1 MNFDF
6 LDNKN
11 VQLLFSIFEK
21 NKNNLFIVG
30 GAVRNTFA
38 NFPITDI
45 DFCTSVK
52 PDNIIKILKMNN
64 IEYSDIGKKF
74 GTITAHINNEYYEI
88 TTLREDIYKKTR
100 FPIVKFIKNI
110 KQDAFRRDFTMN
122 AIYIDKDKN
131 IYDRFNGIDDIKNKI
146 VKFIGNPEKSITKDP
161 LRILRYFRFCAEY
174 FHENF
179 DKLSLNTCLENFDK
193 SFVLSKKK
201 FNLEYQK
208 IIEAKGAKII
218 LDKWEKFGI
227 LEKVN
232 NFLKEE
238 K

>member
-6 LDNKN
+6 LNDKN
-11 VQLLFSIFEK
+11 VQLLFSIFQK
-21 NKNNLFIVG
+21 KKKDLFIVG

-38 NFPITDI
+38 NLPITDI
-45 DFCTSVK
+45 DFCTSAK
-52 PDNIIKILKMNN
+52 PDTIIKILKDNN
-64 IEYSDIGKKF
+64 IDYMDTGKKF
-74 GTITAHINNEYYEI
+74 GTITALINNISFEI

-100 FPIVKFIKNI
+100 FPIVKFIKNL

-122 AIYIDKDKN
+122 AIYIDKNAN
-131 IYDRFNGIDDIKNKI
+131 IYDRFNGIGDIKNKI
-146 VKFIGNPEKSITKDP
+146 VRFIGNPENSITKDP

-174 FHENF
+174 FYENF
-179 DKLSLNTCLENFDK
+179 DKKSLKTCLENFNK
-193 SFVLSKKK
+193 TFVLSKKK

-208 IIEAKGAKII
+208 ILNAKGAKII

-227 LEKVN
+227 LESIN

-238 K
+238 

>member
-74 GTITAHINNEYYEI
+74 GTITAHINNEYFEI

-174 FHENF
+174 FYENF
-179 DKLSLNTCLENFDK
+179 DKLSLNACLENFDK

>member
-74 GTITAHINNEYYEI
+74 GTALSNKAAIFGGAILI
-88 TTLREDIYKKTR
+88 I
-100 FPIVKFIKNI
+100 IGIQIFIKGVI
-110 KQDAFRRDFTMN
+110 A
-122 AIYIDKDKN
+122 
-131 IYDRFNGIDDIKNKI
+131 
-146 VKFIGNPEKSITKDP
+146 
-161 LRILRYFRFCAEY
+161 
-174 FHENF
+174 
-179 DKLSLNTCLENFDK
+179 
-193 SFVLSKKK
+193 
-201 FNLEYQK
+201 
-208 IIEAKGAKII
+208 
-218 LDKWEKFGI
+218 
-227 LEKVN
+227 
-232 NFLKEE
+232 
-238 K
+238 